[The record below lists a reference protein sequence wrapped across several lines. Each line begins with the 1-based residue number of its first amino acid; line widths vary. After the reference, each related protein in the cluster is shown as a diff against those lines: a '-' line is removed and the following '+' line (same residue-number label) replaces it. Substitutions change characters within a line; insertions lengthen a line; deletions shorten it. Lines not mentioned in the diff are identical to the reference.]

1 MIACIAGRWQAGEY
15 AGCQSLAINQET
27 IFDDQDMMNT
37 NPRNK
42 TGSTSTQSDI
52 SVLLQERASATKA
65 CALLKILANEDRLL
79 ILCQLMQGSKSVGEL
94 EQLLGI
100 RQPTLSQQLTV
111 LREEKL
117 VTTERSGKYIFYTL
131 ASPEVSSIMLTLYE
145 LYCQKG
151 ERDPLSQNTLS
162 ASGADS

>member
-1 MIACIAGRWQAGEY
+1 
-15 AGCQSLAINQET
+15 
-27 IFDDQDMMNT
+27 MNT
-37 NPRNK
+37 DARNK
-42 TGSTSTQSDI
+42 TGSTPSGQDI
-52 SVLLQERASATKA
+52 SALLRERASAAKA
-65 CALLKILANEDRLL
+65 CVLLKILANEDRLL

-145 LYCQKG
+145 LYCQKS
-151 ERDPLSQNTLS
+151 ERDSLPRNDFHAVEENS
-162 ASGADS
+162 